1 MTSDKKYTQQEIRD
15 AIDYLRGERDMPSTE
30 IELARRE
37 LERERNFGGCMFLI
51 FGFNFAGCVAA
62 LATGHMAG
70 GLILLFVSS
79 GIGYLLWKTREDIK
93 EKSRKVEEL
102 KMEKARASDAS

>member
-37 LERERNFGGCMFLI
+37 LEREGNFAGCMFLI
-51 FGFNFAGCVAA
+51 FGFIFVGCVAA

-70 GLILLFVSS
+70 GLILLFVSA
-79 GIGYLLWKTREDIK
+79 GIGYLVWKAREDMK
-93 EKSRKVEEL
+93 EKARKIEEL
-102 KMEKARASDAS
+102 KTEKANTSDAS